1 VITMLPLH
9 RRINQMKSCIVEA
22 HVAGLGSIINNLVI
36 WLHEANA
43 YPRWTGSLYTEPGE
57 DLWPELFLPIEIPKD
72 VTEIVCV
79 HPSQW
84 LTWRNAAELY
94 QGKSRPTWRTDC
106 NKLWLDNFI
115 PVPPCTDFVQRFV
128 DELMPTEKK
137 IVAAQIRWHGHSG
150 EQIYPHKSQTLEQ
163 YAAAIGQEKPDLV
176 YVASGD
182 QHSLDWLAA
191 RFPVICHPTSRRSPT
206 RDTDFHRTEKQT
218 PADARHVL
226 EEIML
231 MALCDVL
238 VHPVSNLATVAL
250 YCNPTLKSVYL
261 P

>member
-1 VITMLPLH
+1 
-9 RRINQMKSCIVEA
+9 MKSCLIKA
-22 HVAGLGSIINNLVI
+22 HEAGLGSLINNFVL
-36 WLHEANA
+36 WAHEYGHVAADWSN
-43 YPRWTGSLYTEPGE
+43 SLYSDDGNN
-57 DLWPELFLPIEIPKD
+57 LWNVLFLPLPSP
-72 VTEIVCV
+72 TEPFDTRCV
-79 HPSQW
+79 YPESADRPTAW
-84 LTWRNAAELY
+84 LTWRWAAMLY
-94 QGKSRPTWRTDC
+94 RGENPEHLDWRENC
-106 NKLWLDNFI
+106 HEKWERYFI
-115 PVPPCTDFVQRFV
+115 AVPPCTDFVQRFV
-128 DELMPTEKK
+128 DEFMPTEKK
-137 IVAAQIRWHGHSG
+137 IVAAQVRWHGHSG
-150 EQIYPHKSQTLEQ
+150 EQIYPHKSQSLEQ
-163 YAAAIGQEKPDLV
+163 YAAAIEQEKPDLV

-231 MALCDVL
+231 MALCDGL